1 MEIQVRL
8 RVTYNVLESSSET
21 TKLGYSKYFKA
32 VIFWFNFFCSTSWSL
47 HVIYI
52 FTQQV
57 LDPVPFQGLV
67 VTPVQGIVP
76 VGGKAELKIIL
87 SPNALIKFDTRI
99 QVAIRGWKT
108 LELRVGGSVEPPCVD
123 IDLVSYDAIDSQIC
137 YCTCTPG
144 LRHFFPQF

>member
-1 MEIQVRL
+1 M
-8 RVTYNVLESSSET
+8 
-21 TKLGYSKYFKA
+21 
-32 VIFWFNFFCSTSWSL
+32 
-47 HVIYI
+47 
-52 FTQQV
+52 
-57 LDPVPFQGLV
+57 